1 MNQNSAVALFA
12 AILLCTGIMIAV
24 TATGLH
30 RTSFCLIPS
39 LGVVVLIWMAYP
51 PAQALPPIVS
61 ILFWTLITFVMYHF
75 PTSPSD
81 AATTESASPS
91 DDDLL
96 EIFFKETHIR

>member
-12 AILLCTGIMIAV
+12 AILLCAGIMIVV

-39 LGVVVLIWMAYP
+39 LGVLVLIWMAYP

-61 ILFWTLITFVMYHF
+61 ILFWALITYVMYHF
-75 PTSPSD
+75 PMSPTPTDD
-81 AATTESASPS
+81 AATE
-91 DDDLL
+91 DDLL
-96 EIFFKETHIR
+96 DAFFKGMHS